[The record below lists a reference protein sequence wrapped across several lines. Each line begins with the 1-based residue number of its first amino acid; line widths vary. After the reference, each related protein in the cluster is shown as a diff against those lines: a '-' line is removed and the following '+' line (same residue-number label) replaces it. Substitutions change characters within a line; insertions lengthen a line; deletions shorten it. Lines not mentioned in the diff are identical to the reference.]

1 MSRSQTD
8 PENFFPT
15 CRLIQQTNRTNLEA
29 DYKISIDVKLGE
41 YPKESNQLILEY
53 SNKAHQ
59 IMIHNSRTHHI
70 LVSIRYDNTF
80 KKWLEINQN
89 NWSGKYRKL
98 SIGNGTTNIGNGVWH
113 SEDACEVNVQR
124 ASYSV
129 LFQIKVLKI
138 PCKVK
143 RLNRN

>member
-1 MSRSQTD
+1 
-8 PENFFPT
+8 
-15 CRLIQQTNRTNLEA
+15 
-29 DYKISIDVKLGE
+29 
-41 YPKESNQLILEY
+41 
-53 SNKAHQ
+53 
-59 IMIHNSRTHHI
+59 MIHNSRAYHI
-70 LVSIRYDNTF
+70 LVRIKYDNTF

-129 LFQIKVLKI
+129 LVQIMVQKI

-143 RLNRN
+143 KLNRN

>member
-1 MSRSQTD
+1 MDRK
-8 PENFFPT
+8 NFFLT
-15 CRLIQQTNRTNLEA
+15 RRLIQQTNSTNLEA
-29 DYKISIDVKLGE
+29 DYKISTDVKLGE
-41 YPKESNQLILEY
+41 YPKESDQLILEY
-53 SNKAHQ
+53 SEKVHQ
-59 IMIHNSRTHHI
+59 IMIHNSRAYHI

-89 NWSGKYRKL
+89 KWSSKYRKL

-113 SEDACEVNVQR
+113 SEDACEVKVQR

-129 LFQIKVLKI
+129 LVQIMVQKI

-143 RLNRN
+143 KLNWN

>member
-1 MSRSQTD
+1 
-8 PENFFPT
+8 
-15 CRLIQQTNRTNLEA
+15 
-29 DYKISIDVKLGE
+29 
-41 YPKESNQLILEY
+41 
-53 SNKAHQ
+53 
-59 IMIHNSRTHHI
+59 MIHNSRAYHI

-89 NWSGKYRKL
+89 NWFGKYRKL
-98 SIGNGTTNIGNGVWH
+98 SIGNDTTNIGNGVWH

-129 LFQIKVLKI
+129 LVQIVVQKI

-143 RLNRN
+143 KLNRN